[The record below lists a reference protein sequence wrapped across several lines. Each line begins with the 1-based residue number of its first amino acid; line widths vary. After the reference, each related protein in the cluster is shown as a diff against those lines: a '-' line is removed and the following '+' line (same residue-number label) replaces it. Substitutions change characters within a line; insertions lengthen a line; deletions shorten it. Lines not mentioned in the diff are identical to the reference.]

1 MSPFLSCVCTPLLL
15 TVCSISFLAH
25 ELSCFCDKQLIC
37 LDLSFT
43 LLLILV
49 LLFLLSPQLKVQ
61 FSLGNSCAN
70 MTRGIEV
77 MGRLGIAS
85 WDCWDKPFL
94 TEEGLAAA
102 WCSTGWWGNGCSPCP
117 KLKVKVK
124 HEQKFKCSGM
134 LSSTGC
140 VWFGFLWG
148 AGLCCLLFKW
158 PVLVTLPGVLK
169 QIWSDQSLGC
179 HSHAWT
185 LPNLAACSL
194 SREVELVWGCIAS
207 PSSAQTG
214 TCTTV

>member
-1 MSPFLSCVCTPLLL
+1 MTGHWPTRGDWPLRLNKLEEQALAVLLTHSKDDAKRVKQHWKNVGNQEQAALYPLDWAVVRLMSPFLSCVCTPLLL

-49 LLFLLSPQLKVQ
+49 LLFLLSPQFKVQ
-61 FSLGNSCAN
+61 FSLGSSCAN

-117 KLKVKVK
+117 KLEVKVK
-124 HEQKFKCSGM
+124 HE
-134 LSSTGC
+134 
-140 VWFGFLWG
+140 V
-148 AGLCCLLFKW
+148 
-158 PVLVTLPGVLK
+158 
-169 QIWSDQSLGC
+169 
-179 HSHAWT
+179 
-185 LPNLAACSL
+185 
-194 SREVELVWGCIAS
+194 
-207 PSSAQTG
+207 
-214 TCTTV
+214 